1 MRTCPLALVV
11 SLVLLCT
18 ASCADEDF
26 TRDVEARWCELV
38 ADGCAPPPPLQ
49 PPVLNQPS
57 DAFRPSGH
65 VYQIPP
71 VYTPPVVD
79 GVPGP

>member
-1 MRTCPLALVV
+1 MRIFPLALVV

-18 ASCADEDF
+18 AGCADEDF

-49 PPVLNQPS
+49 SPVLNQPA
-57 DAFRPSGH
+57 DAFRPSGSG
-65 VYQIPP
+65 YQVPP
-71 VYTPPVVD
+71 IYTPPAGD
-79 GVPGP
+79 DAAGR